1 MVCVRVC
8 HYKLGIFLSWVKL
21 DPTECGPILR
31 GLIYYD
37 WNDVMYDARGMFCAV
52 VGDNVLVT
60 DTDTCL
66 EDTEYPNQK
75 P

>member
-1 MVCVRVC
+1 M
-8 HYKLGIFLSWVKL
+8 
-21 DPTECGPILR
+21 
-31 GLIYYD
+31 IYYD

-52 VGDNVLVT
+52 VGDNVFVT

>member
-1 MVCVRVC
+1 M
-8 HYKLGIFLSWVKL
+8 
-21 DPTECGPILR
+21 
-31 GLIYYD
+31 IYYD

-52 VGDNVLVT
+52 VLGDDVLVT

>member
-1 MVCVRVC
+1 MDGDGCVNVVW
-8 HYKLGIFLSWVKL
+8 SS
-21 DPTECGPILR
+21 CGGRCLKEM
-31 GLIYYD
+31 IYYD
-37 WNDVMYDARGMFCAV
+37 WNDVMLYDARGMFCAV
-52 VGDNVLVT
+52 VGDDVFVT